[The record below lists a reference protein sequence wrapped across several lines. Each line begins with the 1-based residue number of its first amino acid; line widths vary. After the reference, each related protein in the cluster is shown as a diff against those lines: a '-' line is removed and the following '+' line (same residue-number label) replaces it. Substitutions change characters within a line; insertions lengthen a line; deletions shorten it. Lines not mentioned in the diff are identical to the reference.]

1 MSMSAFGVDHGISKA
16 LTSVVRTPFKTSEN
30 AQILAN
36 KIGRLKPT
44 SGAHE
49 RALNMGRQRAGALAG
64 RATHRENYPGS
75 KKLNGFPRKALP

>member
-1 MSMSAFGVDHGISKA
+1 MSLSAFGIEHGISKA

-44 SGAHE
+44 SGRS
-49 RALNMGRQRAGALAG
+49 RAFSEHGQAACRRSGW
-64 RATHRENYPGS
+64 S
-75 KKLNGFPRKALP
+75 SFPP